1 MVQVM
6 KINLNQKKKEK
17 ERKLVTDETFFKEV
31 PKEELEEDGVI
42 LGEDGVPLSIENA
55 LKEIE
60 KTDLDDTTGFLT
72 VSEMEKMNN
81 QSTSAVE
88 EDEDDW
94 LDEKMVNSIFDD
106 KD

>member
-1 MVQVM
+1 
-6 KINLNQKKKEK
+6 
-17 ERKLVTDETFFKEV
+17 
-31 PKEELEEDGVI
+31 
-42 LGEDGVPLSIENA
+42 
-55 LKEIE
+55 
-60 KTDLDDTTGFLT
+60 
-72 VSEMEKMNN
+72 MNN